1 LKLRVKRFKEI
12 YIYNIEKTI
21 MVMTT
26 AEKSR
31 RYREKNPERY
41 RESLRRWGNKTWVCE
56 CGMEMKNQYR
66 THHIRT
72 QKHEDKMEILRLKE
86 ELETLKQ
93 V

>member
-1 LKLRVKRFKEI
+1 
-12 YIYNIEKTI
+12 
-21 MVMTT
+21 MTT

-31 RYREKNPERY
+31 RYRESNPERY

-86 ELETLKQ
+86 QLETLKQ